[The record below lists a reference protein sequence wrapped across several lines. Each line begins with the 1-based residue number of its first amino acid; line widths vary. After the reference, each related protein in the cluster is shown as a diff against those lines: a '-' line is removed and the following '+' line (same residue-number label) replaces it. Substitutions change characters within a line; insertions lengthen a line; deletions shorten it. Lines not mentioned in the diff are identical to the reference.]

1 MIESVYRYFPPAR
14 VGTFHIKSKG
24 KIALLRKGVA
34 MLEKLIKK
42 QNNNDSIYNRR
53 LQRGEI
59 PDTPE
64 FAWERRVSKIEQQ
77 KQEIQD
83 LKIENRKLLR
93 ELETLKKQISTM
105 QYVHSIDDLIDSMAQ
120 QKSVQTGFNPFAMF
134 GANGG
139 TTTTGNTASD
149 SDTYTEKLLSPEYQ
163 FEGEIPSD
171 DDEIASIG
179 EVISSTMNFD
189 DIDEAM
195 KNYRPDPFGSYDRG
209 RTAARLLGYVGA
221 AARYI

>member
-1 MIESVYRYFPPAR
+1 M
-14 VGTFHIKSKG
+14 GTFHIKG
-24 KIALLRKGVA
+24 KEVYSLPERKGEQ
-34 MLEKLIKK
+34 MFKDLFTK
-42 QNNNDSIYNRR
+42 QNTEDSVYARR
-53 LQRGEI
+53 VARGEI
-59 PDTPE
+59 PANPE
-64 FAWERRVSKIEQQ
+64 MLFQTRASKLDEQR
-77 KQEIQD
+77 QEIVR
-83 LKIENRKLLR
+83 LTMENRKLQR
-93 ELETLKKQISTM
+93 ELEALQKKLETM
-105 QYVHSIDDLIDSMAQ
+105 SYVHSIDDLIDSMAQ
-120 QKSVQTGFNPFAMF
+120 QKPAQTGFNPFAMF

-139 TTTTGNTASD
+139 AATTGNTASE
-149 SDTYTEKLLSPEYQ
+149 SGTYTEKLLSPEYQ

>member
-34 MLEKLIKK
+34 MLEKFIKK

-120 QKSVQTGFNPFAMF
+120 QKPAQTGFNPFAMF

-139 TTTTGNTASD
+139 AATTGNTASE
-149 SDTYTEKLLSPEYQ
+149 SGTHTEKLLSPEYQ

-171 DDEIASIG
+171 DDEITSIG

-209 RTAARLLGYVGA
+209 RTAARLLG
-221 AARYI
+221 